1 MFHKVSKLI
10 KVCAYLFL
18 FGNIAREAYQ
28 IAISTSYLN
37 TGELMGVESM
47 MLMLWSCFTSFLIA
61 AVIYGIGEI
70 VEYYEKAKSKIT
82 DDLTK

>member
-1 MFHKVSKLI
+1 MFHKVSKII
-10 KVCAYLFL
+10 KVCAYIFL
-18 FGNIAREAYQ
+18 FGNIIRESLS
-28 IAISTSYLN
+28 ITVRTSYLN

-47 MLMLWSCFTSFLIA
+47 LLMLWSWFVSFLIA

-70 VEYYEKAKSKIT
+70 VEYYEKTHPKES